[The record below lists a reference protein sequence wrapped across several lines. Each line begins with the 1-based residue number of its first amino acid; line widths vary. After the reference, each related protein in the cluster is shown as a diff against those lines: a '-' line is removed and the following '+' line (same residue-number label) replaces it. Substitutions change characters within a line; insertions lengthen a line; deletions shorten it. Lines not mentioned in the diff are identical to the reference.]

1 MATTNGHSSTA
12 TNGHSSAAPDIILY
26 TNHGCPWAHRAHVAL
41 KELGLPYK
49 EEIIDLDR
57 PRDPWYLKVNPR
69 GLVPSI
75 NYNGNIITESAVV
88 TQFLAD
94 AHPSPLLPPA
104 TGAVDAAL
112 YRARVAFFVDAF
124 ISKALPHI
132 FAGQRAQSETEK
144 DAAAQDLVAALV
156 KELEPLF
163 TWSGQGSGPYFG
175 GSDKLTLAEVQTAPF
190 LLRLLAFVKPEYG
203 ILSPK
208 LDALLAE
215 KAPKFTAWASKV
227 VQEPSVTYIW
237 NEKAVAER
245 TKARFAKLAAEKKL

>member
-1 MATTNGHSSTA
+1 MATTNGA
-12 TNGHSSAAPDIILY
+12 TPDIILY

-75 NYNGNIITESAVV
+75 NYNGHIITESAVV
-88 TQFLAD
+88 AQFLAD
-94 AHPSPLLPPA
+94 AHPSHLLPRTA
-104 TGAVDAAL
+104 SVDDAL
-112 YRARVAFFVDAF
+112 YRARVAFFVDTF
-124 ISKALPHI
+124 VSKALPLI
-132 FAGQRAQSETEK
+132 FGGWRAQTDEEK
-144 DAAAQDLVAALV
+144 DTAAQDLVAVLV
-156 KELEPLF
+156 KEVEPLF
-163 TWSGQGSGPYFG
+163 DWAGQGKGPYFG
-175 GSDKLTLAEVQTAPF
+175 GSDKLTLAEVDTAPF
-190 LLRLLAFVKPEYG
+190 LLRLLGFTKPEYG

-208 LDALLAE
+208 LDALLDE
-215 KAPKFTAWASKV
+215 KTPKFKAWAAKV